1 MRSAFLLLALFVAP
15 LAACDPPPST
25 LSGVPKLID
34 GDSFEIAG
42 TGVRLFG
49 IDAPEGRQTC
59 RRNGADWPCGSAA
72 AQKLAQLVGADRLV
86 CTRKDTDNY
95 GRVVAVCR
103 AGGVDVA
110 REMVTAG
117 LALAYRRYS
126 NDYVG
131 AEAEARAAKRG
142 LWAGDFTPPWDW
154 RQTGDRRSAGEPS
167 APSSWADC
175 RGKIKGNISLDSGRR
190 IYHVPGSR
198 DYESTKIDE
207 NKGERWFCTEQEAIR
222 AGWRAPRG

>member
-1 MRSAFLLLALFVAP
+1 MRSPFLLLALFVAP
-15 LAACDPPPST
+15 LAACDPPLGT

-59 RRNGADWPCGSAA
+59 RRDGGDWPCGSAA
-72 AQKLAQLVGADRLV
+72 AAKLSQLVGASPLV
-86 CTRKDTDNY
+86 CTRTDTDSY
-95 GRVVAVCR
+95 GRMVAVCR
-103 AGGVDVA
+103 AGAVDLG
-110 REMVTAG
+110 REMVAAG
-117 LALAYRRYS
+117 FALAYRRYS

-131 AEAEARAAKRG
+131 AEAEAHAAKRG
-142 LWAGDFTPPWDW
+142 LWASEFTPPWDW

-167 APSSWADC
+167 ATPPRAEC
-175 RGKIKGNISLDSGRR
+175 RGKITGNISLGSGRR

-207 NKGERWFCTEQEAIR
+207 SQGERWFCTEQEAIQ